1 MMPDT
6 NSPIDPAGV
15 GIDATIRRALDQ
27 YFKTLDGQPPHAL
40 YDMVIQAAE
49 RPLLDVVMAR
59 CQGNVSH
66 AAAALGITRNTLRKK
81 LALHQLGPYAGDQ
94 SNKPA

>member
-1 MMPDT
+1 MPDSNLPT
-6 NSPIDPAGV
+6 EAPDS

-27 YFKTLDGQPPHAL
+27 YFKTLDGQSPHAL

-49 RPLLDVVMAR
+49 RPLLDVVMVR
-59 CQGNVSH
+59 CRGNISH

-81 LALHQLGPYAGDQ
+81 LALHQLGPYASDQ
-94 SNKPA
+94 SSNPF